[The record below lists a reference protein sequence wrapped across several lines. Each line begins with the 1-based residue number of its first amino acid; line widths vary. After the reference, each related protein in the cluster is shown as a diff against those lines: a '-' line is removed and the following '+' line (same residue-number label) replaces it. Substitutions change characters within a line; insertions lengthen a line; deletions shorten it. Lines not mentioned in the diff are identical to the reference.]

1 MQINENEFNTWYNIY
16 YMIYGVDNML
26 DKFKKII
33 LKYRKFL
40 VFFVSLVI
48 FSLILYDVF
57 KKEIIFYDY
66 LAHNFL
72 VKILRNDILTIIM
85 KFITNLGSG
94 LVLVLISL
102 TIFVIVKDKRKG
114 ISVIINLL
122 LITVINLLLKIIIQ
136 RPRPDGFNIIIETG
150 YSFPSGHSMMSTAFY
165 GFLIYLL
172 YKNIKNKVLKN
183 IICITLFVI
192 ILLIGISRIYLG
204 VHYASDVI
212 GGFLSSIAYLIVFI
226 EIVPKFLKIIDDKA
240 KK

>member
-1 MQINENEFNTWYNIY
+1 
-16 YMIYGVDNML
+16 ML

-57 KKEIIFYDY
+57 KKEIIFYDD

-122 LITVINLLLKIIIQ
+122 LITVINLLLKIYY
-136 RPRPDGFNIIIETG
+136 TK
-150 YSFPSGHSMMSTAFY
+150 T
-165 GFLIYLL
+165 
-172 YKNIKNKVLKN
+172 
-183 IICITLFVI
+183 
-192 ILLIGISRIYLG
+192 
-204 VHYASDVI
+204 
-212 GGFLSSIAYLIVFI
+212 
-226 EIVPKFLKIIDDKA
+226 
-240 KK
+240 

>member
-1 MQINENEFNTWYNIY
+1 
-16 YMIYGVDNML
+16 ML

-33 LKYRKFL
+33 LKYRKLL

-57 KKEIIFYDY
+57 KKEIIFYDD

-72 VKILRNDILTIIM
+72 VKTLRNDILTIIM

-136 RPRPDGFNIIIETG
+136 RPRPDGFNMIIETG
-150 YSFPSGHSMMSTAFY
+150 YSFPSGHSMISTAFY

-204 VHYASDVI
+204 VHYARDVI
-212 GGFLSSIAYLIVFI
+212 GGFFISIAYLIIFI
-226 EIVPKFLKIIDDKA
+226 EIVPKFLKIIDHKA